1 MRRLALVAL
10 PLAMMAGWLS
20 TLKEE
25 ELRLQKESAITE
37 AKKLHDS
44 WLSPIKM
51 SYLYQKG
58 DQFPNQELKSFRISL
73 DQPIFKSGGIWAAIK
88 YANAKRIASLYGVK
102 LNRKNL
108 VALVIELAYKLRQA
122 DLRIQ
127 KQRLLIQN
135 AHIDVKIK
143 KDAYL
148 AGMLD
153 STFLD
158 QALLQKN
165 AKELALLDLREQ
177 KAQLKKNLKDL
188 SDEIPKKLP
197 RFALVPRG
205 EYLAKNLTLKE
216 HRAQIKAAKYY
227 RWMSIARYLPSLSL
241 MAEYDYQ
248 RMRGSLYFPA
258 YSYQDHYHT
267 YGFRLFM
274 PLWDFNAPKEIQ
286 KAKITYLQAANQ
298 LAQAKRE
305 RQSLYAK
312 TLKTLRLLDKKIALA
327 KEDQRIYTNLLRQTK
342 ELYKAGEKTSY
353 DVQTLQNSLQARR
366 LDQKIYDLQ
375 RQIELLRLYKEI
387 DAF

>member
-1 MRRLALVAL
+1 MRRLALLAL
-10 PLAMMAGWLS
+10 PLAMMGGWLS
-20 TLKEE
+20 QLKEQQ
-25 ELRLQKESAITE
+25 LQLQKESAITE
-37 AKKLHDS
+37 AKELHDS

-51 SYLYQKG
+51 NYLYQKG

-88 YANAKRIASLYGVK
+88 YANAKKIASLYGVE
-102 LNRKNL
+102 LSRKNL
-108 VALVIELAYKLRQA
+108 IALLIELAYKLRQM

-135 AHIDVKIK
+135 AHIDVKVK
-143 KDAYL
+143 EDAYL
-148 AGMLD
+148 AGTLD

-165 AKELALLDLREQ
+165 AKELALLDLEEQ
-177 KAQLKKNLKDL
+177 KAQLKKNLHDL
-188 SDEIPKKLP
+188 SDGVPAKLP
-197 RFALVPRG
+197 RFALVPQKS
-205 EYLAKNLTLKE
+205 YLAKNLTLKE
-216 HRAQIKAAKYY
+216 HQAKIKAAKYY
-227 RWMSIARYLPSLSL
+227 RWMSIARYLPTLSV

-248 RMRGSLYFPA
+248 RMRGSLYFPG

-267 YGFRLFM
+267 YGFRLSM
-274 PLWDFNAPKEIQ
+274 PLWDFNAPKQIQ

-298 LAQAKRE
+298 LAQATRE
-305 RQSLYAK
+305 RQNLY
-312 TLKTLRLLDKKIALA
+312 TKTLRTLKLLDKKIALA
-327 KEDQRIYTNLLRQTK
+327 KEDEKIYTNLLRQTK
-342 ELYKAGEKTSY
+342 DLFKAGEKTSY

-375 RQIELLRLYKEI
+375 RQIELLRLYKEM

>member
-1 MRRLALVAL
+1 MRRLALLAL
-10 PLAMMAGWLS
+10 PLAMMGGWLS
-20 TLKEE
+20 QLKEQ
-25 ELRLQKESAITE
+25 ELQLQKESAITE
-37 AKKLHDS
+37 AKELHDS

-73 DQPIFKSGGIWAAIK
+73 NQSIFKSGGIWAAIK

-108 VALVIELAYKLRQA
+108 IALVIELAYKLRQTN
-122 DLRIQ
+122 LRIQ
-127 KQRLLIQN
+127 KQKLLIQN
-135 AHIDVKIK
+135 AHIDVKVK
-143 KDAYL
+143 EDAYL
-148 AGMLD
+148 AGTLD

-165 AKELALLDLREQ
+165 AKELALLDLLEQ
-177 KAQLKKNLKDL
+177 KAQLKKNLHDL
-188 SDEIPKKLP
+188 SDGVPAQLP
-197 RFALVPRG
+197 RFALVPQKS
-205 EYLAKNLTLKE
+205 YLAKNLTLKE
-216 HRAQIKAAKYY
+216 GQAKIKAAKYY
-227 RWMSIARYLPSLSL
+227 RWMSIARYLPTLSV

-267 YGFRLFM
+267 YGFRVSM
-274 PLWDFNAPKEIQ
+274 PLWDFNAPKQIQ
-286 KAKITYLQAANQ
+286 KAKITYLQATNR

-305 RQSLYAK
+305 RQNLY
-312 TLKTLRLLDKKIALA
+312 TKTLRTLQLLDKKIALA
-327 KEDQRIYTNLLRQTK
+327 KEDERIYTNLLRQTK
-342 ELYKAGEKTSY
+342 DLFKAGEKTSY

-366 LDQKIYDLQ
+366 LDQKIYDID